1 MSPSVSPTFLQRYRD
16 EYRRQAGWLGVARV
30 LVILLGLVILL
41 VYEEGNPRLLQSAYA
56 TLVIGL
62 LVAVMELVAFRWVS
76 DLERFVLGTILG
88 DLALEACLTYFSG
101 GIYTVGFAFLFFG
114 TILSAVLLVSDR
126 MAFVL
131 ASTASV
137 ALGGIALSY
146 WWAANSQW
154 SLPLVPDA
162 LYVDVD
168 LRWGRVTANLIGFTF
183 GLHAVAFL
191 GTRLPQRLSG
201 MHVLYDDAL
210 RRMRDGLVAID
221 RRGRVVLVNPEA
233 TRLLNW
239 RRPEELVGRK
249 FEHTLRR
256 EEDQKVLSLLAR
268 DTDQDC
274 EIELELRDR
283 PPQPLAVKTT
293 VIRGGHGEVRGVVG
307 VFRDL
312 SQERRLEALQTRL
325 DRLAGTEEMA
335 QGLAHELRTP
345 LASIR
350 GAVEELT
357 RSEFEDKTDRRL
369 ADIVR
374 RESSRLDRLLQEFLD
389 FARMPPLRAQELAVG
404 DLIEDAVLL
413 LRRLP
418 DAGEIEIEYAR
429 EGEVMLWADADL
441 LRQALLNI
449 GRNALQVLEG
459 SGKLRFASRAVEL
472 TRRSEGPERT
482 LHTQPGV
489 EITIED
495 DSDSPV
501 PELERARV
509 FLPFFTRKPG
519 GLGLGLALA
528 DKIVRL
534 HEGDISC
541 EGSEAL
547 GGTCFRLRLPAH
559 QPPSS
564 PEPTENAPLADLGL

>member
-1 MSPSVSPTFLQRYRD
+1 MDTASQSSSFLQRYRED
-16 EYRRQAGWLGVARV
+16 YRRQAGWLGVARV

-56 TLVIGL
+56 TLVLGL
-62 LVAVMELVAFRWVS
+62 LVSVLELVWFRWVT
-76 DLERFVLGTILG
+76 DLERFVRYTIVG
-88 DLALEACLTYFSG
+88 DLLLEAALTYLSG

-126 MAFVL
+126 AAFVL
-131 ASTASV
+131 ASSASV
-137 ALGGIALSY
+137 ALGVIALAY
-146 WWAANSQW
+146 WWAAKSTLH
-154 SLPLVPDA
+154 LPLVPDA

-191 GTRLPQRLSG
+191 GTRLPERVGGIHL
-201 MHVLYDDAL
+201 LFDDAL
-210 RRMRDGLVAID
+210 QRMRDGLVAID
-221 RRGRVVLVNPEA
+221 RGGRFVLVNPEA
-233 TRLLNW
+233 SRLLNW
-239 RRPEELVGRK
+239 RRPDELIGRT

-256 EEDQKVLSLLAR
+256 EEDHKVLGLLAR

-274 EIELELRDR
+274 EIELEIRDR
-283 PPQPLAVKTT
+283 PPQPLAVKTA
-293 VIRGGHGEVRGVVG
+293 VVRGPRGEVRGVVG

-312 SQERRLEALQTRL
+312 TLERQLEALQTRL

-357 RSEFEDKTDRRL
+357 RSTFEDSTDQRL

-389 FARMPPLRAQELAVG
+389 FARMPPLRAQEVLVAELV
-404 DLIEDAVLL
+404 EDAVLL

-418 DAGEIEIEYAR
+418 LAEGVEISSERA
-429 EGEVMLWADADL
+429 EGVEVWADPDL

-449 GRNALQVLEG
+449 GRNGLEAL
-459 SGKLRFASRAVEL
+459 SGKGRLCFSSRSVEL
-472 TRRSEGPERT
+472 TRRSEGPERV
-482 LHTQPGV
+482 LQTQPGV
-489 EITIED
+489 ELIVD
-495 DSDSPV
+495 DDGPEPV
-501 PELERARV
+501 PEHERARV
-509 FLPFFTRKPG
+509 FLPFVTRKPG
-519 GLGLGLALA
+519 GLGLGLALS

-534 HEGDISC
+534 HEGEIHC
-541 EGSEAL
+541 EASPL
-547 GGTCFRLRLPAH
+547 GGTRFRILLPAH
-559 QPPSS
+559 QAPAL
-564 PEPTENAPLADLGL
+564 EPTQAGV